1 MKNTLLPR
9 TNTVLT
15 RRYFLGGLGAA
26 VALPLCD
33 AEANGKS
40 RTVLRERWRVA
51 VDLYSP
57 TNVVIGRL
65 GKEARLCIQGTHPG
79 PPRRSAGIEV
89 LVSRQG
95 VPAFDAGSSAE

>member
-1 MKNTLLPR
+1 MAGRAAEAARTSGWGKRLSEKNLMKNTLLPR

-40 RTVLRERWRVA
+40 RTVLRERWPLA
-51 VDLYSP
+51 CALL
-57 TNVVIGRL
+57 L
-65 GKEARLCIQGTHPG
+65 GMSVLFQFSYGKSRPG
-79 PPRRSAGIEV
+79 G
-89 LVSRQG
+89 VSL
-95 VPAFDAGSSAE
+95 